1 MRKMHLPIFVIKV
14 RYTKAMIALNTI
26 LCILTAV
33 QYAFPFSPS
42 EGIVKDVEKP
52 WREEICLNGLW
63 DFKAEGKEEWDA
75 VKIRIP
81 SPWNANSFA
90 RYDGKGPD
98 HRDFPSYPAEWENID
113 RAVMHRNI
121 DIPQSWKGK
130 RIILHFEAVSGK
142 TEVFVNST
150 KVAENFDLFLPFE
163 ADVTNV
169 VKPGEKADITVS
181 VAGQNCFEDNST
193 VGRRIVPAGS
203 MWGNHIKGIWQDV
216 SLLAVP
222 EIYIENVYVKPL
234 VSKKQL
240 EFDVTVCNTSKKK
253 ADITIAGEIDRWINL
268 AGTDVNTAPV
278 PAWTLSDAV
287 LGIDGLKVK
296 MDGKSSKTVTVTVP
310 IADGCLD
317 FWTPEHPNL
326 YASILKL
333 VSGKKVLDNKY
344 TRFGWREWT
353 FDGTKQCLNGVP
365 YPLKGDSWHFMGIP
379 QMTRRYAWA
388 WFSAIKQMNGNAVR
402 LHAQVY
408 PSFYL
413 DVADEMGICVLA
425 ETANWASD
433 GGPKLDSE
441 IFWDHSRDHL
451 RRMVLRDRNHP
462 GVFGWSISNENKPV
476 ILYVYKRPDL
486 MPQQRKAWEEW
497 RDIVRENDS
506 TRPWIS
512 SDGEDDGD
520 GILPVTVGH
529 YGDANSLKSW
539 KETGK
544 PWGVGEHSMAYYG
557 TPEEVSVY
565 NGERAYESA
574 EGRMEGIAQECY
586 GLLTAQREAGAS
598 YSTVFNMAW
607 YGLKPLALGNG
618 EGIEFPE
625 YKEGIPGVQPERL
638 GTFCTTFNPG
648 YDPSL
653 PLYDPWPLFDAM
665 RAANAPAGPAQ
676 SEWAV
681 KTPGR
686 GKGYKAPA
694 EVKYD
699 RIVFVGRAD
708 SDLKKELDAQGVVF
722 AQARQRKAVSTL
734 VIIDAS
740 EQQYVSLSGNDDVWL
755 CGINDRTVEYY
766 NALTGLDLKAVKL
779 ERSSFLPRDCSW
791 VKGLANSDFYFC
803 EVQKQNAAEFALGGS
818 SVKEGTVLLEACR
831 ADWRRWNKRPEDY
844 KTAAI
849 VRSERDCPQ
858 ETAVWVRCGNIWV
871 STLSDFTSTAKGE
884 STLAAILAN
893 AGIPTDTKN
902 YKGKDGVDDTSLDG
916 LLTKPVE

>member
-1 MRKMHLPIFVIKV
+1 
-14 RYTKAMIALNTI
+14 MIALNTI

-113 RAVMHRNI
+113 RAVMHRSI

-240 EFDVTVCNTSKKK
+240 EFDVTICNTSKKK
-253 ADITIAGEIDRWINL
+253 TDITIAGEIDRWINL

-287 LGIDGLKVK
+287 LGVDGLKVK
-296 MDGKSSKTVTVTVP
+296 VDGKSSKTVTVTVP
-310 IADGCLD
+310 VADGSLD

-326 YASILKL
+326 YASILKI

-353 FDGTKQCLNGVP
+353 FDGTRQCLNGVP

-607 YGLKPLALGNG
+607 YGLKPLALGDGDGIVFGPYREG
-618 EGIEFPE
+618 EFGI
-625 YKEGIPGVQPERL
+625 QPERL
-638 GTFCTTFNPG
+638 GAFCTTFNPG
-648 YDPSL
+648 YDPAL
-653 PLYDPWPLFDAM
+653 PLYDEWPLYEAM
-665 RAANAPAGPAQ
+665 RAANAPEGPAA
-676 SEWAV
+676 SKWSVNNENRVVIPEGNAAAIGASYERV
-681 KTPGR
+681 LFAGR
-686 GKGYKAPA
+686 
-694 EVKYD
+694 D
-699 RIVFVGRAD
+699 D
-708 SDLKKELDAQGVVF
+708 SQLKQVLEGLGVVF
-722 AQARQRKAVSTL
+722 QTGKARKPVRTL
-734 VIIDAS
+734 IIADAS
-740 EQQYVSLSGNDDVWL
+740 EKQPLAVPAGADVWL
-755 CGINDRTVEYY
+755 CGITEGTVDYY
-766 NALTGLDLKAVKL
+766 NELLGLDLKAVPL
-779 ERSSFLPRDCSW
+779 VRSSFIPENCSETA
-791 VKGLANSDFYFC
+791 GLANSDFYFC
-803 EVQKQNAAEFALGGS
+803 EVQRRSAARIALDGA
-818 SVKEGTVLLEACR
+818 SVRDGKVILRACR

-844 KTAAI
+844 KTAALI
-849 VRSERDCPQ
+849 RSERDCP
-858 ETAVWVRCGNIWV
+858 EATAVMVKCGNV
-871 STLSDFTSTAKGE
+871 TVCTLENFASTAKGQA
-884 STLAAILAN
+884 TLGKLLRN
-893 AGIPTDTKN
+893 AGVTIARKTLT
-902 YKGKDGVDDTSLDG
+902 GKDGVDDTSLDG
-916 LLTKPVE
+916 LLTRPVD

>member
-1 MRKMHLPIFVIKV
+1 MMSSNI
-14 RYTKAMIALNTI
+14 I
-26 LCILTAV
+26 LCILTAI
-33 QYAFPFSPS
+33 QYLFPFAPS

-63 DFKAEGKEEWDA
+63 DFKAEGRKEWDE

-90 RYDGKGPD
+90 RYDGNGPD
-98 HRDFPSYPAEWENID
+98 HRDFPSYPSEWENID
-113 RAVMHRNI
+113 RAVMHRSVVV
-121 DIPQSWKGK
+121 PKSWKGK
-130 RIILHFEAVSGK
+130 RVVLHFEAVAGK
-142 TEVFVNST
+142 TEVFVNSV

-163 ADVTNV
+163 ADITDV
-169 VKPGEKADITVS
+169 VKPGETADITVS

-193 VGRRIVPAGS
+193 IGRRIIPAGS
-203 MWGNHIKGIWQDV
+203 MWGGHIKGIWQDV
-216 SLLAVP
+216 SLLALP
-222 EIYIENVYVKPL
+222 EVYIENVYVKPM
-234 VSKKQL
+234 VSAGRL
-240 EFDVTVCNTSKKK
+240 EFDVTIRNTSKKSVSLTLQG
-253 ADITIAGEIDRWINL
+253 DISRWINL
-268 AGTDVNTAPV
+268 AGTEPNTAPV
-278 PAWTLSDAV
+278 PAWTLSGAV
-287 LGIDGLKVK
+287 LDMRSLKFRINGKSTGTFTIPVNVP
-296 MDGKSSKTVTVTVP
+296 DGK
-310 IADGCLD
+310 LD
-317 FWTPEHPNL
+317 LWTPEHPNL
-326 YASILKL
+326 YASQIRL
-333 VSGKKVLDNKY
+333 VAGKNATDNKY

-353 FDGTKQCLNGVP
+353 FEGTGQCLNGMP

-433 GGPKLDSE
+433 GGPKLDSDT
-441 IFWDHSRDHL
+441 FWEHSRDHL

-486 MPQQRKAWEEW
+486 MPMQRKAWEEW
-497 RDIVRENDS
+497 RDIVRENDC

-520 GILPVTVGH
+520 GILPATVGH
-529 YGDANSLKSW
+529 YGDAASMKSW

-557 TPEEVSVY
+557 TPQEVSVY

-586 GLLTAQREAGAS
+586 GLLSSQREAGAS

-607 YGLKPLALGNG
+607 YGLKPLALGEG
-618 EGIEFPE
+618 DGIEFPG
-625 YKEGIPGVQPERL
+625 YKEGVPGVQPERL
-638 GTFCTTFNPG
+638 GAFSTTFNPG

-653 PLYDPWPLFDAM
+653 PLYEPWPLFDAM
-665 RAANAPAGPAQ
+665 RSANAPGGPSDSKWSAR
-676 SEWAV
+676 
-681 KTPGR
+681 TPER
-686 GKGYKAPA
+686 GKGYKAQASP
-694 EVKYD
+694 KYD
-699 RIVFVGRAD
+699 RVVFIGRAD
-708 SDLKKELDAQGVVF
+708 SRIKQELDAQGVAF
-722 AQARQRKAVSTL
+722 LSSLPRKGTRTL

-740 EQQYVSLSGNDDVWL
+740 EQQTVNISGKEDIWL
-755 CGINDRTVEYY
+755 CGMTDRTVDYY
-766 NALTGLDLKAVKL
+766 NSLFGLDLKTVSL
-779 ERSSFLPRDCSW
+779 HRSSFIPKDCSW
-791 VKGLANSDFYFC
+791 VRGLANSDFYFC
-803 EVQKQNAAEFALGGS
+803 EVQKQSASEFALGGS
-818 SVKEGTVLLEACR
+818 SIKEGTVLLEACR

-844 KTAAI
+844 KTAALL
-849 VRSERDCPQ
+849 RSELGCPK
-858 ETAVWVRCGNIWV
+858 ETAVWVKCGNIWV
-871 STLSDFTSTAKGE
+871 STLTDYTSTAKGE
-884 STLAAILAN
+884 AVLAAILEN
-893 AGIPTDTKN
+893 AGIPTETRK
-902 YKGKDGVDDTSLDG
+902 YKGRDEIDDTSLDG